1 MRFGVIRDGKT
12 LPLHPATAFKKG
24 LQDPIHVKTLEK
36 YNQPLWYFSSED
48 YTKWAREQ
56 YEKER
61 KLIHGLG
68 LAKKK

>member
-1 MRFGVIRDGKT
+1 V
-12 LPLHPATAFKKG
+12 LA
-24 LQDPIHVKTLEK
+24 K
-36 YNQPLWYFSSED
+36 YNQPAWYLSSED

-61 KLIHGLG
+61 KIINSLG

>member
-1 MRFGVIRDGKT
+1 M
-12 LPLHPATAFKKG
+12 
-24 LQDPIHVKTLEK
+24 KTLEK
-36 YNQPLWYFSSED
+36 YNQPAWYLSSED

-61 KLIHGLG
+61 KLISSLG